1 MQDETTAAKSLEDEY
16 GDFYSESDKVDFDV
30 NDVPDNLR
38 SLIPYARF
46 WGMSDDWQREQLA
59 SKAPDSVRSSLQQ
72 LIAANDDALDDWL
85 GGEEASLSNPSDAY
99 VAFSAMR
106 MCADFM

>member
-1 MQDETTAAKSLEDEY
+1 MNKLTDLTEAMKTKY
-16 GDFYSESDKVDFDV
+16 GDFVSASGNVAFDE
-30 NDVPDNLR
+30 NDVPECLR

-46 WGMSDDWQREQLA
+46 WGLADDWEREQLA
-59 SKAPDSVRSSLQQ
+59 VKAPDDVKTDLKD
-72 LIAANDDALDDWL
+72 LIAQHDDALDQWL
-85 GGEEASLSNPSDAY
+85 AGEEAANPNPSDAY

>member
-1 MQDETTAAKSLEDEY
+1 MQSKSETTEVLKREY
-16 GDFYSESDKVDFDV
+16 GEFASASPLAEFEVE
-30 NDVPDNLR
+30 DVPENLR

-46 WGMSDDWQREQLA
+46 WGISDDWQREQLA
-59 SKAPDSVRSSLQQ
+59 LKAPEPARASLQQ
-72 LIAANDDALDDWL
+72 LIADNDDALDEWL
-85 GGEEASLSNPSDAY
+85 AGDEASSATPSDAY